1 MHPWARRNIP
11 QLAGRLALVT
21 GANSGL
27 GWQAART
34 LAGKGATVVMACRNR
49 EQAERARRAILDEYP
64 QARLELTD
72 LDLADLASI
81 RACAAGFRQRH
92 ERLDLL
98 FNNAG
103 VMFLPLRRTRDG
115 FEMQMGTNHL
125 GHFAL
130 TGLLLESL
138 LAAPRP
144 RVVGMTS
151 GFNQFGRLPLD
162 DLNAERGYNR
172 YLAYCH
178 SKQANLL
185 FSLELQRRA
194 GQRGV
199 LLQSLAAHPGYAA
212 TNLQYAA
219 PAMSGSRLGRWA
231 EGGQRSVRAIG
242 GDGGVAGTFRADRTA
257 LVWRRLC
264 WPGSLAGNPRLSGGG
279 ADSAE
284 CARPGAGRAAVGAI
298 GRTDRSTLLV
308 GVKAPGDRRI
318 ELSGRPAP
326 GCCQAGPAGAPGAAR
341 PIPRPPAA
349 SR

>member
-1 MHPWARRNIP
+1 
-11 QLAGRLALVT
+11 
-21 GANSGL
+21 
-27 GWQAART
+27 
-34 LAGKGATVVMACRNR
+34 
-49 EQAERARRAILDEYP
+49 
-64 QARLELTD
+64 
-72 LDLADLASI
+72 
-81 RACAAGFRQRH
+81 
-92 ERLDLL
+92 
-98 FNNAG
+98 
-103 VMFLPLRRTRDG
+103 MFLPLRRTRDG

-231 EGGQRSVRAIG
+231 MKVANGAFAQSAEMGALPALSALTEQRWYGGAYVGPDRWLETRGYPAAARIPRNPRDLGLAARLWALSEELTGSGALGGWCDRPGQRRAQVRIQRQYRRQAAEAFDQG
-242 GDGGVAGTFRADRTA
+242 LQRAGVEVQLLAHLFA
-257 LVWRRLC
+257 L
-264 WPGSLAGNPRLSGGG
+264 G
-279 ADSAE
+279 A
-284 CARPGAGRAAVGAI
+284 
-298 GRTDRSTLLV
+298 
-308 GVKAPGDRRI
+308 
-318 ELSGRPAP
+318 
-326 GCCQAGPAGAPGAAR
+326 
-341 PIPRPPAA
+341 
-349 SR
+349 

>member
-1 MHPWARRNIP
+1 
-11 QLAGRLALVT
+11 
-21 GANSGL
+21 
-27 GWQAART
+27 
-34 LAGKGATVVMACRNR
+34 
-49 EQAERARRAILDEYP
+49 
-64 QARLELTD
+64 
-72 LDLADLASI
+72 
-81 RACAAGFRQRH
+81 
-92 ERLDLL
+92 
-98 FNNAG
+98 
-103 VMFLPLRRTRDG
+103 
-115 FEMQMGTNHL
+115 MGTNHL

-231 EGGQRSVRAIG
+231 MK
-242 GDGGVAGTFRADRTA
+242 VA
-257 LVWRRLC
+257 
-264 WPGSLAGNPRLSGGG
+264 NG
-279 ADSAE
+279 AFAQSAE
-284 CARPGAGRAAVGAI
+284 MGALPA
-298 GRTDRSTLLV
+298 
-308 GVKAPGDRRI
+308 
-318 ELSGRPAP
+318 LSALTEQR
-326 GCCQAGPAGAPGAAR
+326 
-341 PIPRPPAA
+341 
-349 SR
+349 

>member
-1 MHPWARRNIP
+1 
-11 QLAGRLALVT
+11 
-21 GANSGL
+21 
-27 GWQAART
+27 
-34 LAGKGATVVMACRNR
+34 
-49 EQAERARRAILDEYP
+49 
-64 QARLELTD
+64 
-72 LDLADLASI
+72 
-81 RACAAGFRQRH
+81 
-92 ERLDLL
+92 
-98 FNNAG
+98 
-103 VMFLPLRRTRDG
+103 
-115 FEMQMGTNHL
+115 
-125 GHFAL
+125 
-130 TGLLLESL
+130 
-138 LAAPRP
+138 
-144 RVVGMTS
+144 MTS

-231 EGGQRSVRAIG
+231 MKMANGAFAQSAEMGALPALSALTEQR
-242 GDGGVAGTFRADRTA
+242 
-257 LVWRRLC
+257 WY
-264 WPGSLAGNPRLSGGG
+264 GG
-279 ADSAE
+279 AYVGPDRWLETRGYPAA
-284 CARPGAGRAAVGAI
+284 ARIPRNARDLAGRAAVGAI

>member
-64 QARLELTD
+64 QARLELAD

-92 ERLDLL
+92 ARLDLL

-103 VMFLPLRRTRDG
+103 VMFLPLRRTHDG

-144 RVVGMTS
+144 RVVGVTS

-231 EGGQRSVRAIG
+231 MKVANGAFAQSAEMGALPALSALTEQR
-242 GDGGVAGTFRADRTA
+242 
-257 LVWRRLC
+257 WY
-264 WPGSLAGNPRLSGGG
+264 GG
-279 ADSAE
+279 AY
-284 CARPGAGRAAVGAI
+284 VGP
-298 GRTDRSTLLV
+298 DRWLETR
-308 GVKAPGDRRI
+308 GY
-318 ELSGRPAP
+318 PA
-326 GCCQAGPAGAPGAAR
+326 AAR
-341 PIPRPPAA
+341 IPRNARDLGLAA
-349 SR
+349 RLWVLSEELTGVRFWSE